1 MKFKVSFN
9 SPVVLIFIFI
19 CFIAT
24 IAGETTP
31 TVNRVIFVTYHS
43 SLSDPMT
50 YLRFFTHVFGH
61 ANFDHFWS
69 NSLMILLLGPMLE
82 EKYGSDKLIV
92 IMLLTALATG
102 LVHYI
107 FFWNVSLLGASGIV
121 FSFILLTSF
130 TGFKDG
136 EVPLTFILVALIYL
150 GEEIYTGLSRI
161 DNIAHTAHI
170 IGGLVGAAAGYKL
183 NKRTASIEN
192 DILD

>member
-1 MKFKVSFN
+1 MKFKVTFN

-24 IAGETTP
+24 IAGAATP
-31 TVNRVIFVTYHS
+31 AANRVLFVTYHS
-43 SLSDPMT
+43 SLANPMT

-61 ANFDHFWS
+61 ANFAHFWN

-82 EKYGSDKLIV
+82 EKYGSQRLIV
-92 IMLLTALATG
+92 IMLLTALVTG

-107 FFWNVSLLGASGIV
+107 FFWNTGLLGASGIV

-150 GEEIYTGLSRI
+150 GQEIYTGLSRI
-161 DNIAHTAHI
+161 DNISQTGHI
-170 IGGLVGAAAGYKL
+170 IGGLVGAVAGYKL
-183 NKRTASIEN
+183 NKKTITVEN
-192 DILD
+192 ETLN

>member
-1 MKFKVSFN
+1 MKFKVTFN
-9 SPVVLIFIFI
+9 SPVVLIFILT

-24 IAGETTP
+24 IAGGATHP
-31 TVNRVIFVTYHS
+31 ANRVIFVTYHS
-43 SLSDPMT
+43 SLADPMT

-61 ANFDHFWS
+61 ANFAHFWH
-69 NSLMILLLGPMLE
+69 NSMMILLLGPMLE
-82 EKYGSDKLIV
+82 EKYGSQSLIV
-92 IMLLTALATG
+92 IMLLTALVTG

-107 FFWNVSLLGASGIV
+107 FFWNAGLLGASGIV

-150 GEEIYTGLSRI
+150 GQEIYAGLSRI
-161 DNIAHTAHI
+161 DNISQTAHI
-170 IGGLVGAAAGYKL
+170 IGGLVGAVAGYKL
-183 NKRTASIEN
+183 NKRTITVEN